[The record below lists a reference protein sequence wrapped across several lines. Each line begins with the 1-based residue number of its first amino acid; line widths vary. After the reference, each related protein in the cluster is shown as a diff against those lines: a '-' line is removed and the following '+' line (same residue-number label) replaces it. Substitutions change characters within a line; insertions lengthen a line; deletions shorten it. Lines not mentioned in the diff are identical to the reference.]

1 MTDAAHD
8 DPGGWVERRP
18 EQRGTGPGRAR
29 PPAAVAAAAGAAG
42 PLVIAGLLALIWVG
56 YVAPIAHFDVD
67 VFLRA
72 GAAVADGRDPY
83 PPPGTPEVYSGF
95 AFVYPYL
102 VSLPFV
108 PLSALPGAA
117 ELFIALSVV
126 ALLAACRLAGAGRW
140 TFALVLTAS
149 CTITGLQMGTLNA
162 LLFCGLVALWRLR
175 DVPVAAGVLT
185 AVLVY
190 SKLFLVPVVLW
201 LALTRRPRATVV
213 ALVTLAALF
222 GVGEIYSPVAA
233 HTYADMLSV
242 LAREEAPD
250 GLSLTGLLMNV
261 GLGLGAATWGARAA
275 AGLLLAGCLWRA
287 RGRSRAGG
295 DGLLF
300 AGVVAAALVASPIVW
315 SHYLLLLVAPL
326 LAITRGGPG
335 HPAAPGDPDLPLALF
350 TGGSWLLVTPHLSTP
365 IDLLVAAVV
374 LGPLVAL
381 PLVRTARRRREGRP
395 ADPDQATEPDHVAGS
410 GHGAEPAVAA
420 PAVAVPGS
428 PVPGLAAAEPV
439 AAPRMAMTALRA
451 VLVAALVGGVGAVCW
466 IAARARGEDA
476 RVVGAY
482 GALVGT
488 LALLAWAVGASR
500 DRGAAQPGPAGPLG
514 PVSPRRRRVRWPV
527 PMPATGALRT
537 RTGRVHPQ

>member
-1 MTDAAHD
+1 MTARRHRGAA
-8 DPGGWVERRP
+8 
-18 EQRGTGPGRAR
+18 
-29 PPAAVAAAAGAAG
+29 AAG

-56 YVAPIAHFDVD
+56 YVAPIGHFDVD

-117 ELFIALSVV
+117 ELFIALSVL

-175 DVPVAAGVLT
+175 DVPVAAGILT

-201 LALTRRPRATVV
+201 LALTRRPRATAV
-213 ALVTLAALF
+213 ALLTLAALF
-222 GVGEIYSPVAA
+222 GVGEIYSPVAVR
-233 HTYADMLSV
+233 TYADMLSV

-261 GLGLGAATWGARAA
+261 GLGLGAATWVARAT
-275 AGLLLAGCLWRA
+275 AGLLLAGCLWLA
-287 RGRSRAGG
+287 RGRGRPGG

-326 LAITRGGPG
+326 LAITHGGPG
-335 HPAAPGDPDLPLALF
+335 RPAAGGDPDLPLALF

-381 PLVRTARRRREGRP
+381 PLVRTARRR
-395 ADPDQATEPDHVAGS
+395 AG
-410 GHGAEPAVAA
+410 PA
-420 PAVAVPGS
+420 PATSTVAVPGS
-428 PVPGLAAAEPV
+428 AVPGPAGSAPW
-439 AAPRMAMTALRA
+439 AAPRMAVAALRA

-466 IAARARGEDA
+466 TAARARGEDT
-476 RVVGAY
+476 RVIGAY

-488 LALLAWAVGASR
+488 LALLAWAVAASR
-500 DRGAAQPGPAGPLG
+500 DRGAARPGPVGPRDPLG
-514 PVSPRRRRVRWPV
+514 PGSPLGSGGPGSPTGPRRRRVRWQAPT
-527 PMPATGALRT
+527 PAAGAPRT